1 MIKDVIPVRFVVFPV
16 RLNEQLM
23 SSGKFML
30 GSAMV
35 FRATS
40 HRVTM
45 IENDMPLGTT
55 K

>member
-1 MIKDVIPVRFVVFPV
+1 MIKDVVPFKPVVFPV
-16 RLNEQLM
+16 ILKEQVM

-45 IENDMPLGTT
+45 IENDMS
-55 K
+55 